1 VIRAAL
7 LLAILLGACAGPAP
21 AIWVPD
27 WSGPAVHARHL
38 GDRGLEV
45 ELVAP
50 TGGHSFDLCL
60 VERPAGAVFV
70 DLHFVHHTPGD
81 TFQAQV
87 VTPLRVTVD
96 GTRLGDARAVF
107 VWIATAEPGVEP
119 SPEKLAMA
127 LARP

>member
-1 VIRAAL
+1 MSRAAL
-7 LLAILLGACAGPAP
+7 LLPILLVACAGAAP
-21 AIWVPD
+21 SILVPD
-27 WSGPAVHARHL
+27 WSGPAVNGRHL

-50 TGGHSFDLCL
+50 TGGHSFELSL
-60 VERPAGAVFV
+60 VESSPDSVFV
-70 DLHFVHHTPGD
+70 DLHFVHRTPGN

-87 VTPLRVTVD
+87 VTPLRVTVE

-107 VWIATAEPGVEP
+107 VWIATAEPGAEP

>member
-1 VIRAAL
+1 MIRAAVL
-7 LLAILLGACAGPAP
+7 SAILLGACAAPAP
-21 AIWVPD
+21 SIWVPD
-27 WSGPAVHARHL
+27 WSGPAVNGRHL
-38 GDRGLEV
+38 GDGGLEV

-50 TGGHSFDLCL
+50 TGGHSFELWLAD
-60 VERPAGAVFV
+60 RPKDADFV

-96 GTRLGDARAVF
+96 AARLGDARAVF
-107 VWIATAEPGVEP
+107 VWIASAEPGAEP